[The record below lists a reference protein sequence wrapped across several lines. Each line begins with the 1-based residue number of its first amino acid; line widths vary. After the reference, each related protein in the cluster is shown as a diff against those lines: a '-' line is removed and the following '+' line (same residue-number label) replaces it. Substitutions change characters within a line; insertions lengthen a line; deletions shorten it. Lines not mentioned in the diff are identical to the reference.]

1 MNSTIMGS
9 LVVVKL
15 NFLFIGEG
23 ERICILD
30 SGVSPS
36 DNLQIKYPV
45 EFINLSSDSS
55 SEDVLNHGTASIS
68 VWPIKIVI
76 EIGYSES
83 ESKLSRHCSRCSY
96 CVTEGSKS

>member
-1 MNSTIMGS
+1 MF
-9 LVVVKL
+9 VKL

-36 DNLQIKYPV
+36 DNLQMKYPV
-45 EFINLSSDSS
+45 ESINLSSDST

-68 VWPIKIVI
+68 VLYI
-76 EIGYSES
+76 ENRDRNR
-83 ESKLSRHCSRCSY
+83 L
-96 CVTEGSKS
+96 

>member
-15 NFLFIGEG
+15 NFLMIGEG

-68 VWPIKIVI
+68 VWPI
-76 EIGYSES
+76 ENRDRDR
-83 ESKLSRHCSRCSY
+83 L
-96 CVTEGSKS
+96 